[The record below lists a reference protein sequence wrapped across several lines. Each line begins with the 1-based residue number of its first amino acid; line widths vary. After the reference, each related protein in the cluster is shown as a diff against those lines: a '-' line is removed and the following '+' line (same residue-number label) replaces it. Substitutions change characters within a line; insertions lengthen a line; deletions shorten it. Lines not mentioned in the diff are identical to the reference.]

1 MIAGAPSSRKLGH
14 LDFAL
19 LSIYWVA
26 IGYLWTSLGGL
37 IIPDLV
43 IQLVG
48 RRHEGVAL
56 AVLEGIGS
64 LMAVVWQPVVGA
76 VSDRTRSRW
85 GRRRP
90 FIVIGTA
97 GDVIFLV
104 GLALSGTYWMV
115 VIFYFLL
122 QTASNTAQ
130 GPYQGLMPD
139 VVPVSQRGTASGY
152 YGISNV
158 VGLLAGTIG
167 AGFILMHAGRVVA
180 ILTICG
186 LLLATMLPTVL
197 LIPDRAQP
205 TSEQFTGFRQA
216 VRATFARPLQYPA
229 FIWLMA
235 SRLLILMGL
244 VGVQSFV
251 FFYFSNVFFE
261 GNRRATIA
269 ASYTLLGLV
278 VVSALVVALPAA
290 RASDRFGR
298 RPFILV
304 G

>member
-1 MIAGAPSSRKLGH
+1 
-14 LDFAL
+14 
-19 LSIYWVA
+19 
-26 IGYLWTSLGGL
+26 
-37 IIPDLV
+37 
-43 IQLVG
+43 
-48 RRHEGVAL
+48 
-56 AVLEGIGS
+56 
-64 LMAVVWQPVVGA
+64 
-76 VSDRTRSRW
+76 
-85 GRRRP
+85 
-90 FIVIGTA
+90 
-97 GDVIFLV
+97 
-104 GLALSGTYWMV
+104 
-115 VIFYFLL
+115 
-122 QTASNTAQ
+122 
-130 GPYQGLMPD
+130 
-139 VVPVSQRGTASGY
+139 
-152 YGISNV
+152 
-158 VGLLAGTIG
+158 
-167 AGFILMHAGRVVA
+167 MHAGRVVA

-304 G
+304 GGLLGAAGVLMLVFSTYELLPPRPVDPPSDPLKVPDLPAQATLVGILVGVGYGLVFFVDSAF